1 MKNNNFSLNDDVIK
15 KKTVFFCWN
24 FCEISH
30 CKLKKLF
37 ELS

>member
-1 MKNNNFSLNDDVIK
+1 MKNNNFLSNDGVIK
-15 KKTVFFCWN
+15 KMFF
-24 FCEISH
+24 FAKISVLSH